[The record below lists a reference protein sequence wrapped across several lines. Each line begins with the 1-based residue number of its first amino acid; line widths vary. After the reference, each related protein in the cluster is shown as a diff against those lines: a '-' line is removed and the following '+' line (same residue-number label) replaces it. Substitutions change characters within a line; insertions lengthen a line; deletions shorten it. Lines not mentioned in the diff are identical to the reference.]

1 VGSMW
6 VPSPIASASY
16 GLRSPDKTREWS
28 SQRRSGRI
36 PPANASALRA
46 GIPQATRSF
55 RSRPP
60 PRTARIPEA
69 SIEALRE
76 DLAAKRRGFED
87 RRGKRAGGPVP
98 SQAGSF
104 DRRRRI
110 PGASLARR
118 GRDHGSASRA
128 RSEPEGTTGAQ
139 KERAR
144 PQGRALPPQEAAN
157 RPPKRLGTVVTG
169 RTSTCRPC
177 RRPCRLRASRHRPR
191 SLRAS
196 PRPRLPS

>member
-1 VGSMW
+1 MS

-36 PPANASALRA
+36 PSANASARRA
-46 GIPQATRSF
+46 GISQATRSF

-76 DLAAKRRGFED
+76 DPAAKRGGFQN

-118 GRDHGSASRA
+118 GRDHGSVSRA

-144 PQGRALPPQEAAN
+144 PQGRALPTARSGRPAAEAARN
-157 RPPKRLGTVVTG
+157 GVTG
-169 RTSTCRPC
+169 RTSTCHPC